1 VNEVYDER
9 FEEIYRPN
17 DDAIELLDNGRTC
30 STARPGLG
38 SHGCALGH
46 HSYSSGIHR
55 IRLRLVYGIAF
66 LGIRSRNIPPVSD
79 ELAAGRYDS
88 SPSSYGWATSGY
100 RISNGNDDGAGFQLA
115 KDRPTGFVLILNCD
129 ERSLSIVNEN
139 NNGRDKMEVD
149 ILHAPFPWC
158 LFVQVSRMTGRVS
171 LVYPPTLT
179 FKLTSSNQTL
189 LPTPTIKTL
198 GILRANIRSY
208 WWIISNSRPSN
219 HRK

>member
-17 DDAIELLDNGRTC
+17 DDAIELLDHGRTC

-79 ELAAGRYDS
+79 EFAAYRYDN
-88 SPSSYGWATSGY
+88 SPSSYGWTTTGQ
-100 RISNGNDDGAGFQLA
+100 RISNGNNGGDGFPPA
-115 KDRPTGFVLILNCD
+115 KDRLTGFVLILNCD
-129 ERSLSIVNEN
+129 ERRLSIVNEN

-158 LFVQVSRMTGRVS
+158 LFVQVSRMTGCVS
-171 LVYPPTLT
+171 LVYPPTLN
-179 FKLTSSNQTL
+179 FKLTFPNTTL
-189 LPTPTIKTL
+189 LPTPTIKTF
-198 GILRANIRSY
+198 GILRANIQSY
-208 WWIISNSRPSN
+208 
-219 HRK
+219 